1 MPYYRAVGDV
11 PHKRHVVFH
20 DGDGGYYAEELMG
33 TDGFSNNSALLYH
46 RRSPSAIVAAEP
58 VADTRPALTANEPL
72 LPIHLRTGDLPIGGD
87 AVTGR
92 RVLLGN
98 ADVVIGHAFATEP
111 SPLYRDA
118 VGDELVYVQ
127 SGRGVLES
135 VFGPVAVGRGDYV
148 VIPTSATHRWV
159 PDEGDHLRL
168 LTIEATGHV
177 QTPKRYLTPFGQF
190 NEFAPYCE
198 RDLRGPH
205 EPLVVDGTDVDVLVR
220 NRGGLTRYTYA
231 SHPFDVIGWDGGLYP
246 YTFNIG
252 DFEPI
257 VGSIHQPP
265 PVHQTFEGPNFVVCS
280 FVPRLYDFHPDAIK
294 VPYHHANVD
303 SDEVLFYSAGDFMS
317 RAGSGIGVGS
327 ISLHPAGFVHG
338 PQPGSLEAARPK
350 DRTEEVAV
358 MVDTFRPLLISDDAR
373 AVSDP
378 TYPWTWA
385 GGAAASNR

>member
-11 PHKRHVVFH
+11 PRKRHLVFH

-33 TDGFSNNSALLYH
+33 IEGFSNNSALLYH
-46 RRSPSAIVAAEP
+46 RHSPSAIVAAEAVP
-58 VADTRPALTANEPL
+58 DTRAALTANEPL
-72 LPIHLRTGDLPIGGD
+72 LPMHLRTGDLPGGGD

-98 ADVVIGHAFATEP
+98 ADVVIGHVVATAP

-118 VGDELVYVQ
+118 IGDELVYVQ
-127 SGRGVLES
+127 AGRGVLES
-135 VFGPVAVGRGDYV
+135 VFGPLAVDTGDYV
-148 VIPTSATHRWV
+148 VIPTSTTHRWV
-159 PDEGDHLRL
+159 PDADAQLRL
-168 LTIEATGHV
+168 LTIEASGHI
-177 QTPKRYLTPFGQF
+177 QTPKKYLTPFGQF
-190 NEFAPYCE
+190 TEFAPYCE

-205 EPLVVDGTDVDVLVR
+205 EPLFAEGTDVDVLVR

-231 SHPFDVIGWDGGLYP
+231 AHPFDVIGWDGCLYP

-265 PVHQTFEGPNFVVCS
+265 PVHQTFEGSNFVVCS

-373 AVSDP
+373 SIADP
-378 TYPWTWA
+378 QYPWTWA
-385 GGAAASNR
+385 GGAAASR